1 MNAASTHS
9 AVPADAA
16 ICSMETVRHIS
27 IGAHMRILIADDSNT
42 IGKRLQR
49 LLQQLPFVRSVVYSP
64 SIATAITGA
73 EFMQPDVLILDHHF
87 PEGRGLDVLESL
99 RDTIPGTEVIVFSA
113 FATSI
118 DHEAYRRLG
127 VKAVLDKTGDVGLLM
142 DLLTEMH
149 DASLNSERS

>member
-1 MNAASTHS
+1 MDTSTHN
-9 AVPADAA
+9 AVPRGDAS
-16 ICSMETVRHIS
+16 CGMETATHIS
-27 IGAHMRILIADDSNT
+27 IGAHMRILIADDSSA

-73 EFMQPDVLILDHHF
+73 EFMQPDVFILDHHF

-99 RDTIPGTEVIVFSA
+99 RDTIPDTEVIVFSA

-118 DHEAYRRLG
+118 DHDAYRRLG

-142 DLLTEMH
+142 ELLTEMH
-149 DASLNSERS
+149 HASLDGERS

>member
-1 MNAASTHS
+1 
-9 AVPADAA
+9 
-16 ICSMETVRHIS
+16 METATHIS
-27 IGAHMRILIADDSNT
+27 TGAHMRILIADDSST

-99 RDTIPGTEVIVFSA
+99 RDIIPATEVIVFSA
-113 FATSI
+113 FAGSI
-118 DHEAYRRLG
+118 DHEAYHRLG
-127 VKAVLDKTGDVGLLM
+127 VKAVLDKTGDISLLM
-142 DLLTEMH
+142 DLLAEMH
-149 DASLNSERS
+149 DASRLGERD